1 MQRFRVSLR
10 YSGEDLCRNQMGPD
24 SLIDLRTGNNEG
36 TGGSG
41 CNFRVISTRQRE
53 VESNAANERVYSSYH
68 VVSLHVNRVATGF
81 ELIWQAG
88 PLNVVLK
95 HAAVN
100 NANHMFCVDAKLD
113 WSTGTARVTVD
124 GVEFEGRQPC
134 CFIRH
139 PFNQITLNAEH
150 SGRHWFGP
158 IDVWYFQAPP
168 PEPAPMPFAPQRVV

>member
-1 MQRFRVSLR
+1 MI
-10 YSGEDLCRNQMGPD
+10 CAH
-24 SLIDLRTGNNEG
+24 TGNNEG

-41 CNFRVISTRQRE
+41 CSFRVISTRQRDG
-53 VESNAANERVYSSYH
+53 VGSNANERVYSSYH
-68 VVSLHVNRVATGF
+68 VVSLHVNRVATGVQ
-81 ELIWQAG
+81 LIWQAG

-95 HAAVN
+95 HAPVQ
-100 NANHMFCVDAKLD
+100 NANNPSSSSNHTFFIDAKLN
-113 WSTGTARVTVD
+113 WSTGTACVTVD

-134 CFIRH
+134 RFIPH

-168 PEPAPMPFAPQRVV
+168 PEPALMPFAPQRLS

>member
-1 MQRFRVSLR
+1 M
-10 YSGEDLCRNQMGPD
+10 EHP
-24 SLIDLRTGNNEG
+24 RTQ
-36 TGGSG
+36 
-41 CNFRVISTRQRE
+41 C
-53 VESNAANERVYSSYH
+53 ESC
-68 VVSLHVNRVATGF
+68 LD
-81 ELIWQAG
+81 LIWQAG

-100 NANHMFCVDAKLD
+100 NTNHNHTFCVDAKLD

-134 CFIRH
+134 RFIPH

-168 PEPAPMPFAPQRVV
+168 PEPALMPFAPQRHAD